1 MKIGESIKRIRTNR
15 GLTQEEFAK
24 EVGISRS
31 YLGDLENNRK
41 SPTVETLE
49 KISVKME
56 TAIEYLLGV
65 NNMQNNKAIEF
76 LMEYG
81 FKLMTNTKG
90 EKKTVY
96 IEISSEVVDKEI
108 DKIMV
113 GTETEIDHWLSGK
126 DIALVNDDLI
136 IYIKEVF

>member
-1 MKIGESIKRIRTNR
+1 MKIGENIKRIRTNKR
-15 GLTQEEFAK
+15 LTQEEFAK

-31 YLGDLENNRK
+31 YLGDLENDRK

-49 KISVKME
+49 KISSKME
-56 TAIEYLLGV
+56 TTVRYLLGGNEV
-65 NNMQNNKAIEF
+65 NNKAIDF

-81 FKLMTNTKG
+81 FKLITNVKG

-96 IEISSEVVDKEI
+96 IELPSEIIDKEI
-108 DKIMV
+108 DKIML
-113 GTETEIDHWLSGK
+113 GTKTEVDHWLSGK
-126 DIALVNDDLI
+126 DTALVNDDLI

>member
-1 MKIGESIKRIRTNR
+1 MK
-15 GLTQEEFAK
+15 
-24 EVGISRS
+24 
-31 YLGDLENNRK
+31 NNQA
-41 SPTVETLE
+41 TD
-49 KISVKME
+49 
-56 TAIEYLLGV
+56 
-65 NNMQNNKAIEF
+65 F

-81 FKLMTNTKG
+81 FKLMTNVKG

-108 DKIMV
+108 DKIIN
-113 GTETEIDHWLSGK
+113 GTETEVDHWLSGK

>member
-1 MKIGESIKRIRTNR
+1 MKIGENIKRIRTNKR
-15 GLTQEEFAK
+15 LTQGEFAK

-49 KISVKME
+49 KISSKME
-56 TAIEYLLGV
+56 TSAEYLIGV
-65 NNMQNNKAIEF
+65 NSMQNYKAIDF

-90 EKKTVY
+90 EKKTAY
-96 IEISSEVVDKEI
+96 IELPSEEIDNEI

-113 GTETEIDHWLSGK
+113 GTDTEIDHWLSGK
-126 DIALVNDDLI
+126 DTALVNDELI

>member
-1 MKIGESIKRIRTNR
+1 MKIGENIKRIRTNKR
-15 GLTQEEFAK
+15 LTQEEFAK

-31 YLGDLENNRK
+31 YLGDLENDRK

-49 KISVKME
+49 KISSKME
-56 TAIEYLLGV
+56 TTVRYLLGGNEV
-65 NNMQNNKAIEF
+65 NKKAIDF

-81 FKLMTNTKG
+81 FKLMTNVKG

-96 IEISSEVVDKEI
+96 IELPSEGINEEI
-108 DKIMV
+108 DKIIA
-113 GTETEIDHWLSGK
+113 GTKTEVDHWLSGK
-126 DIALVNDDLI
+126 DTALVNDEFI

>member
-49 KISVKME
+49 KISIKME

-81 FKLMTNTKG
+81 FKLMTNIKG

-96 IEISSEVVDKEI
+96 IELPSENTSNEI
-108 DKIMV
+108 DKIMDGT
-113 GTETEIDHWLSGK
+113 GTEVDHWLSSK
-126 DIALVNDDLI
+126 DTALVNDDLI

>member
-1 MKIGESIKRIRTNR
+1 MKIGENIKRIRTNKR
-15 GLTQEEFAK
+15 LTQGEFAK

-49 KISVKME
+49 KISSKME
-56 TAIEYLLGV
+56 TSAEYLIGV
-65 NNMQNNKAIEF
+65 NSMQNYKAIDF

-81 FKLMTNTKG
+81 FKLMTNAKG

-96 IEISSEVVDKEI
+96 IELSSENIDDEI
-108 DKIMV
+108 NKIIL

-126 DIALVNDDLI
+126 DTALVNDELI
-136 IYIKEVF
+136 IYVKEVF